1 MHLTV
6 ASLPMKDCK
15 DSRLSK
21 KRSHVL
27 VRNDIFS
34 IEDAIPEFLLEVTHR
49 VFIDAVIVNLLE
61 QLGKG
66 HSIVP
71 DSLFT
76 PLRPTAAGTSGARQL
91 VNATPP

>member
-1 MHLTV
+1 MHPTV
-6 ASLPMKDCK
+6 ASVPRKDCK

-21 KRSHVL
+21 RRSHVL
-27 VRNDIFS
+27 VRNYIIS
-34 IEDAIPEFLLEVTHR
+34 LEDAVPEFLLQVTHH
-49 VFIDAVIVNLLE
+49 VFIDAVIVILLE

-66 HSIVP
+66 HSIVQ

-91 VNATPP
+91 VNGTPP